1 MSSETSY
8 LPVNELRKTAKYAK
22 LIEQQTE
29 ERTKKLDLLERLF
42 ELEILDEE
50 LEAKNNAD
58 LVALDP
64 KIDELNRSK
73 FESNCEKELE
83 NIEPKHLEKALD
95 GNTWKLKEKLTISE
109 SHLPNTFERS
119 SPKPN
124 KSSIKINSFLTNTRT
139 HVDSFIDNLVEGKET
154 LIPQVTHFLHPRRQL
169 NKN

>member
-95 GNTWKLKEKLTISE
+95 GNT
-109 SHLPNTFERS
+109 
-119 SPKPN
+119 
-124 KSSIKINSFLTNTRT
+124 
-139 HVDSFIDNLVEGKET
+139 
-154 LIPQVTHFLHPRRQL
+154 
-169 NKN
+169 